1 MSATTITSPSSAALR
16 AALRDAEPVARVA
29 RAEVATLERSERAAA
44 LKGTDALGAHRD
56 QVAAQRQEADRLDH
70 VVADLREQLAAAVA
84 REDAERLDAL
94 AARHGPARERLAA
107 AREAHSFAQAQLPA
121 LAEAIRQAQYDL
133 AQIEA
138 PLRAAVR
145 IA

>member
-1 MSATTITSPSSAALR
+1 MSSTTLLSAAALR
-16 AALRDAEPVARVA
+16 AALKDAEPAARIA
-29 RAEVATLERSERAAA
+29 RAEIATLERRERAAA
-44 LKGTDALGAHRD
+44 LEGAAALTAHRD

-70 VVADLREQLAAAVA
+70 VVADLREQLAAAVT

-94 AARHGPARERLAA
+94 AARHGPARERVAA
-107 AREAHSFAQAQLPA
+107 AREAHTVAQAQLPVLADA
-121 LAEAIRQAQYDL
+121 LRQAQYDL

-138 PLRAAVR
+138 PLRAAGR